1 VLAGVLAI
9 VWVVVHDDKNGIG
22 GKSSGAINIERVLKA
37 DATTTTGAT
46 SVADVVGRMRAISL
60 TRCPQDFS
68 AAYVA
73 HIHAW
78 ELLEDFERDA
88 IAFDANFNSGA
99 ALLEGFLRGLML
111 DPFGQAREATAEQK
125 RLRANYQKATSQIRE
140 TFHRVEDISIVH
152 GAELVLKDSPAF
164 KR

>member
-1 VLAGVLAI
+1 M
-9 VWVVVHDDKNGIG
+9 K
-22 GKSSGAINIERVLKA
+22 
-37 DATTTTGAT
+37 
-46 SVADVVGRMRAISL
+46 SL
-60 TRCPQDFS
+60 TLFKHRRKPR
-68 AAYVA
+68 
-73 HIHAW
+73 
-78 ELLEDFERDA
+78 DFEIFSFSFGQTLERTLVQ
-88 IAFDANFNSGA
+88 G
-99 ALLEGFLRGLML
+99 LEGFLRGLML